1 MTGEMLSNTEKE
13 NLKDF
18 GVNISKNL
26 IEVIKREF
34 MVSDQL
40 PGYGDINED
49 SESYMTFNMKI
60 RLSLSSL
67 YSLYPELSMS
77 EITEYI
83 SIIFINSLNKLVYD
97 TEKDHFSTEL
107 NTWNIDNV
115 NQMINFVKIHK
126 NSTIICNM
134 ADFQEI
140 SGHENFKPID
150 IALSTHSDIPTLTG
164 SIEGVSI
171 YIDNGIENG
180 TFVSVLVPIL
190 DYGIIEREDA
200 YLFFESDNDIEI
212 EYSPIDIFYN
222 IEIDHGKFKTFKFK
236 NIE

>member
-1 MTGEMLSNTEKE
+1 MTGEMLSNSEKE
-13 NLKDF
+13 ILKDF
-18 GVNISKNL
+18 GSNISKNL

-40 PGYGDINED
+40 PGYGDI
-49 SESYMTFNMKI
+49 SEESETYMRFNMKI
-60 RLSLSSL
+60 RFSLSSL
-67 YSLYPELSMS
+67 YSLYPELTMS

-83 SIIFINSLNKLVYD
+83 SVVFINSLNKLVYD

-134 ADFQEI
+134 ADFQEL
-140 SGHENFKPID
+140 SEHENFKSID
-150 IALSTHSDIPTLTG
+150 IVLSTHADVPTLTG

-171 YIDNGIENG
+171 YIDNGIEPG

-190 DYGIIEREDA
+190 DYGIIEREDN
-200 YLFFESDNDIEI
+200 YLFFESDDDIEI